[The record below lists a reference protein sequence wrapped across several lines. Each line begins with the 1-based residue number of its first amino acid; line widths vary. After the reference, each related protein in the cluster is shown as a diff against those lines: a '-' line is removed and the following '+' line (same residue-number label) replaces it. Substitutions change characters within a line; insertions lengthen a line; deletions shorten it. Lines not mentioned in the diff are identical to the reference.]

1 MEIFVEFRDDEDGE
15 NFLAELKKRP
25 TDKFEASDYDHLI
38 KPLPRH
44 KKGYFFLRKIFP
56 RVGWSSCLSSPSS
69 IFLL

>member
-44 KKGYFFLRKIFP
+44 KKGCS

>member
-1 MEIFVEFRDDEDGE
+1 LHCEAEPSQKEKGTMEIFVEFRDDEDGE

-44 KKGYFFLRKIFP
+44 KKGYFRKY
-56 RVGWSSCLSSPSS
+56 LS
-69 IFLL
+69 